1 MPDSDREQA
10 EIVADEIARL
20 LIEGAT
26 VRDRETGVRRPIG
39 PGDIGVLF
47 RTRESHS
54 LFEAALARRGV
65 PYYVYKGLG
74 FFDAEE
80 VKDVLALV
88 AYLADPGSNLRA
100 AAFLRSRIVRLS
112 DEALKLLA
120 PGLSNALIGDTP
132 APIGALKE
140 DDRGRLLLARQFV
153 GGWIADADQVP
164 PAEIIDRV
172 LAESAYA
179 VEIGGRGFAQA
190 REDLQKI
197 PGPIPRLQ

>member
-1 MPDSDREQA
+1 M
-10 EIVADEIARL
+10 
-20 LIEGAT
+20 
-26 VRDRETGVRRPIG
+26 
-39 PGDIGVLF
+39 LF

-88 AYLADPGSNLRA
+88 AYLADPGSHLRA

-120 PGLSNALIGDTP
+120 PGLA
-132 APIGALKE
+132 GALTGRVARVDRE
-140 DDRGRLLLARQFV
+140 RWRADDRERLLLAANR
-153 GGWIADADQVP
+153 
-164 PAEIIDRV
+164 
-172 LAESAYA
+172 SA
-179 VEIGGRGFAQA
+179 
-190 REDLQKI
+190 
-197 PGPIPRLQ
+197 PGSPTPIRFRPRR

>member
-10 EIVADEIARL
+10 EIVAAEIARL
-20 LIEGAT
+20 LATGAT
-26 VRDRETGVRRPIG
+26 IRDRESGVRRPIG
-39 PGDIGVLF
+39 PGDIGILF

-120 PGLSNALIGDTP
+120 PGLSSALTGDAP
-132 APIGALKE
+132 ASIDALKA
-140 DDRGRLLLARQFV
+140 DDRERLLLARESV
-153 GGWIADADQVP
+153 REWVAEADQVP
-164 PAEIIDRV
+164 PSEIIDRV

-179 VEIGGRGFAQA
+179 V
-190 REDLQKI
+190 
-197 PGPIPRLQ
+197 